1 MAARSPSVSITRRSA
16 GAAVSDADLRTAA
29 CVALPASYE
38 LSVVLCGDTRMHTL
52 NRTYRDKDRPTNV
65 LSFPL
70 SDTAGEVFLNMAQIG
85 REAAQYG
92 HSPRKHAVYLFIHG
106 CLHLKGY
113 SHGST
118 MEKAEQ
124 KLLERCNI
132 R

>member
-1 MAARSPSVSITRRSA
+1 MTRNTQRISVTRRSTL
-16 GAAVSDADLRTAA
+16 VPLSDAALIQAA
-29 CVALPASYE
+29 CSVLGDRYD
-38 LSVVLCGDTRMHTL
+38 LSIVICGDARARSL
-52 NRTYRDKDRPTNV
+52 NRTYRNKQSASNV

-70 SDTAGEVFLNMAQIG
+70 SASSGEIFLNAARIR
-85 REAAQYG
+85 REAGVYG
-92 HSPRKHAVYLFIHG
+92 HSPRKHMLYLLIHG

-124 KLLERCNI
+124 TYLTRCTI